1 MAETTSE
8 LTQVSSSRYAA
19 PGEKVPTAASDVAAA
34 SNDVSSTTPFV
45 FEELPSVI
53 KSSLRMASL
62 SNYLGRSKYNAVIML
77 LAVSGVWS
85 HFLALWQLT
94 SSLEVAV
101 FFYVLFALN
110 FVVPLFTSVDFS
122 SENTFAVRE
131 LLRLDRGS
139 VVRLAKLAKREQR
152 YMWIGNGSLIILAAI
167 FGVAPFAASDAWGK
181 HTFAITI
188 GTCLVSLVCFV
199 ALFVVVVQA
208 WSLTSVLLR
217 AWGRRVKRYVVKMRD
232 ILLNDEL
239 EEGSPSVAKRLS
251 TEQEINEAW
260 ARENIRR
267 LAPWLSGN
275 LATTFCVIVA
285 CLIVLANRPG
295 TEEKRVHTIVVL
307 TFSATFWAYYFVSN
321 CRVAAY
327 VNLKWNRLSL
337 RYLNDAEIQQRLI
350 AMKWTL
356 ERWRVFMDNH
366 VINSQVAFGVKVT
379 VQRMRAVAGFVAS
392 AFFFVL
398 YFILRDEVRE
408 LTGGAAAL

>member
-1 MAETTSE
+1 M
-8 LTQVSSSRYAA
+8 
-19 PGEKVPTAASDVAAA
+19 
-34 SNDVSSTTPFV
+34 
-45 FEELPSVI
+45 
-53 KSSLRMASL
+53 
-62 SNYLGRSKYNAVIML
+62 
-77 LAVSGVWS
+77 
-85 HFLALWQLT
+85 
-94 SSLEVAV
+94 
-101 FFYVLFALN
+101 
-110 FVVPLFTSVDFS
+110 
-122 SENTFAVRE
+122 
-131 LLRLDRGS
+131 
-139 VVRLAKLAKREQR
+139 
-152 YMWIGNGSLIILAAI
+152 
-167 FGVAPFAASDAWGK
+167 
-181 HTFAITI
+181 
-188 GTCLVSLVCFV
+188 
-199 ALFVVVVQA
+199 
-208 WSLTSVLLR
+208 LLR
-217 AWGRRVKRYVVKMRD
+217 AWGRRLKRYVVKMRD

-251 TEQEINEAW
+251 TEQEKNEAW

-267 LAPWLSGN
+267 LAPWISGH
-275 LATTFCVIVA
+275 LATTFCVVGA

-321 CRVAAY
+321 CRLAAY

>member
-1 MAETTSE
+1 M
-8 LTQVSSSRYAA
+8 
-19 PGEKVPTAASDVAAA
+19 
-34 SNDVSSTTPFV
+34 
-45 FEELPSVI
+45 
-53 KSSLRMASL
+53 
-62 SNYLGRSKYNAVIML
+62 
-77 LAVSGVWS
+77 
-85 HFLALWQLT
+85 
-94 SSLEVAV
+94 
-101 FFYVLFALN
+101 
-110 FVVPLFTSVDFS
+110 
-122 SENTFAVRE
+122 
-131 LLRLDRGS
+131 
-139 VVRLAKLAKREQR
+139 
-152 YMWIGNGSLIILAAI
+152 
-167 FGVAPFAASDAWGK
+167 
-181 HTFAITI
+181 
-188 GTCLVSLVCFV
+188 VCFV
-199 ALFVVVVQA
+199 TLFVVVAQA
-208 WSLTSVLLR
+208 WYLTNVLLR

-251 TEQEINEAW
+251 TEQEKNEAW

-267 LAPWLSGN
+267 LAPWISGH
-275 LATTFCVIVA
+275 LATTFCVVGA

-321 CRVAAY
+321 CRLAAY

-350 AMKWTL
+350 AMKWTP